1 MENMEREIQIATNE
15 TFHELVKQQRRTI
28 KMMWKMTLA
37 CLIAMV
43 MVVSMTVGGMLY
55 FFSAYAVEV
64 EDTVET
70 TTQTVEGE
78 NSSIQ
83 NIEGDQYNDNSQNG
97 KGVE

>member
-1 MENMEREIQIATNE
+1 MENMERKIQIATNE

-43 MVVSMTVGGMLY
+43 MVVSMTVGGILY

-70 TTQTVEGE
+70 TYEQSSDG
-78 NSSIQ
+78 NSSIINGNQ
-83 NIEGDQYNDNSQNG
+83 FNDNSTNNE
-97 KGVE
+97 K